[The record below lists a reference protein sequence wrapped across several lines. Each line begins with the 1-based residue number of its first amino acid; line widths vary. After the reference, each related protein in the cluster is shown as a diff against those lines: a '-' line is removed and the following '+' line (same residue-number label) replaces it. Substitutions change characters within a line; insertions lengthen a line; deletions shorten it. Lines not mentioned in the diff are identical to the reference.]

1 MKKPSVNTVQ
11 KYLSILTSTKAKYV
25 TSERLSDLMG
35 LYPEKINDDLS
46 YFDSMVN
53 MDYSYD
59 LKTLIPQLEEYVKGK
74 GSKKDSQKQKEVKA
88 KQTSVKYASINDFV
102 YQKMSFAG
110 LIDKGAYLTDE
121 DLKDLKQLIA
131 LEQAKRKKS
140 KK

>member
-1 MKKPSVNTVQ
+1 MKKPSVSTVQ
-11 KYLSILTSTKAKYV
+11 KYLSILRTTKAKYV

-59 LKTLIPQLEEYVKGK
+59 LKTLIPLLEEYVKGK
-74 GSKKDSQKQKEVKA
+74 GGKKDSQKQKEVKM
-88 KQTSVKYASINDFV
+88 KQVSSKYASINDFV

-110 LIDKGAYLTDE
+110 LVDKNAYLSDE

>member
-1 MKKPSVNTVQ
+1 MKKPSVTTVQ
-11 KYLSILTSTKAKYV
+11 KYLSILKSTKAKYV

-59 LKTLIPQLEEYVKGK
+59 LKTLIPLLEEYVKGK
-74 GSKKDSQKQKEVKA
+74 GGKKDTQKQKEVKV
-88 KQTSVKYASINDFV
+88 KQVSSKYASINDFV

-110 LIDKGAYLTDE
+110 LVDKSAYLTDE